1 MKNSTQTF
9 SKRFEKYIQRFSKWI
24 WEIREIPLWKKNCTT
39 QYKYLNVCTHF
50 HLIS

>member
-24 WEIREIPLWKKNCTT
+24 WEVLSLMGKEKNGTI